1 MSVFAPL
8 QVKVWG
14 EYALFTQPEM
24 KVERFSYPV
33 MSPSAARGI
42 LESIFWKPE
51 FQWIVKEIHVMKPI
65 RYQSILRNEVSK
77 VIPERTMIGKQRSD
91 YYVDDDRQQRNS
103 LVLRDVMYKIV
114 ADIELTERATE
125 NIAKYRDI
133 FRRRVKKGQCFQRPY
148 LGCREFAAF
157 FAEVEP
163 DELTLPL
170 DYDIGT
176 MLFDL
181 QYPTS
186 PEKSAVPVFFDAYV
200 KQGILQVPSDLYRA
214 VRKCAT

>member
-1 MSVFAPL
+1 MGVFAPL

-14 EYALFTQPEM
+14 DYALFTQPEM

-42 LESIFWKPE
+42 LEAIFWKPE
-51 FQWIVKEIHVMKPI
+51 FRWIIKEIHVLKPI

-77 VIPERTMIGKQRSD
+77 VIPERTMIGKTRSD

-125 NIAKYRDI
+125 DIAKYRDI

-157 FAEVEP
+157 FAEVESG
-163 DELTLPL
+163 DHSLPF
-170 DYDIGT
+170 DYEIGT

-181 QYPTS
+181 QYPASTK
-186 PEKSAVPVFFDAYV
+186 ELAVPIFFDAYV
-200 KQGILQVPSDLYRA
+200 KQGILHVPSDLYKA